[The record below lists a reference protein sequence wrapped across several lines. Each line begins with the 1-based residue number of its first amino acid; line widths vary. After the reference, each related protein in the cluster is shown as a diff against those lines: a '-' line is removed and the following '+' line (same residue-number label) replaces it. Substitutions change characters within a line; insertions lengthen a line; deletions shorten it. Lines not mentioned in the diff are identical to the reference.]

1 MSGRSVINYFT
12 VSHRRHTPTDR
23 PDRHPAVDFTSVH
36 PDTSLC
42 TVTNSFS
49 PPAPELCVS
58 LHLGQDAVSCVQY
71 DTAIFKSIF
80 SRMQRYR
87 NLEHRYHMETTIQVS
102 LKVSKDTVILFL
114 QVLNGN
120 YRLKNAKI
128 QISHHEHISYG
139 DHNTGIVKSI

>member
-1 MSGRSVINYFT
+1 MTVNLEYIAKATDSSTHQDHPHDPLCYPWTLCALYTKKQTNKYNHWQTTQLDASLGMSGRSVINYFT

-87 NLEHRYHMETTIQVS
+87 NLT
-102 LKVSKDTVILFL
+102 
-114 QVLNGN
+114 
-120 YRLKNAKI
+120 
-128 QISHHEHISYG
+128 
-139 DHNTGIVKSI
+139 